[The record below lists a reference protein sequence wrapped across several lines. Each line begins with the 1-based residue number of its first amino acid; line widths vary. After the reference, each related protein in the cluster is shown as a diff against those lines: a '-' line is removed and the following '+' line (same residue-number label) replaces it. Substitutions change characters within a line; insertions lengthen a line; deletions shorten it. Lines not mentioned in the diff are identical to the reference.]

1 MSWQMQIKLSAHV
14 KNMWAKPSFFLQNS
28 VSQSPLALSF
38 DMSQVVLTVIGFMS
52 LTGCTVEGKPPAP
65 ESNLAIVI
73 MLTMFAASMAA
84 GAIPLLGIRTHK
96 NLLRWAT
103 GLAAGILISSALL
116 VALPEGFNMV
126 SGAESESRNPDVQ
139 SFRTDAEHKTDVHS
153 HKRVHEHP
161 VDNVIGLGI
170 HHIAGLALLSGFM
183 LMLVVESL
191 GFGHDLHEEHH
202 HEDSGEDHIHHP
214 SSASSR
220 GKGLATRIVIGL
232 SIHALTDGLAV
243 GAALTAN
250 SISLTVPLMLGIVMH
265 KMPAAFSLSAFS
277 QHSHGNVRRTWK
289 ELIVFSLATPV
300 ALLIAWRILG
310 ALERNWLGLAVLA
323 SAGTLL
329 YVATVDVLPN
339 VIHGA
344 NRKMVFLQVAIGT
357 VVILALLFF
366 LQSLGAGTHPH

>member
-1 MSWQMQIKLSAHV
+1 MKILPRTLLKISRVVFTTLLIMTLMGCSV
-14 KNMWAKPSFFLQNS
+14 GSKPSDS
-28 VSQSPLALSF
+28 GGGLA
-38 DMSQVVLTVIGFMS
+38 V
-52 LTGCTVEGKPPAP
+52 
-65 ESNLAIVI
+65 VI
-73 MLTMFAASMAA
+73 MLTMFITSMAA

-103 GLAAGILISSALL
+103 SLAAGFLISSALL

-126 SGAESESRNPDVQ
+126 SGVVA
-139 SFRTDAEHKTDVHS
+139 
-153 HKRVHEHP
+153 VHEAEADFHEQSQEHL
-161 VDNVIGLGI
+161 VDNAFGFGS
-170 HHIAGLALLSGFM
+170 HHAAGLALLLGFM

-214 SSASSR
+214 SSTPSR
-220 GKGLATRIVIGL
+220 GKGLATPIVIGL

-243 GAALTAN
+243 GAVLTTN
-250 SISLTVPLMLGIVMH
+250 SMSLTVPLMLGIVMH

-277 QHSHGNVRRTWK
+277 QHSHGNVQRTWK
-289 ELIVFSLATPV
+289 ELVVFSLATPV
-300 ALLIAWRILG
+300 ALFIAWRVLG
-310 ALERNWLGLAVLA
+310 ALERKWLGLAVLA

-357 VVILALLFF
+357 AVILALLFI
-366 LQSLGAGTHPH
+366 LDSLNLGTHPH

>member
-1 MSWQMQIKLSAHV
+1 MILLIRSLV
-14 KNMWAKPSFFLQNS
+14 KIDKRIYPTLLLITLMGCSIES
-28 VSQSPLALSF
+28 ESSRSTSGLA
-38 DMSQVVLTVIGFMS
+38 
-52 LTGCTVEGKPPAP
+52 A
-65 ESNLAIVI
+65 VI
-73 MLTMFAASMAA
+73 MLIMFVASLVA
-84 GAIPLLGIRTHK
+84 GAIPLLGIRTQT

-103 GLAAGILISSALL
+103 SLAAGFLISSALL
-116 VALPEGFNMV
+116 VALPEGFHLV
-126 SGAESESRNPDVQ
+126 SRNESETHVSHANESRTHGKNPSEVG
-139 SFRTDAEHKTDVHS
+139 A
-153 HKRVHEHP
+153 HEHNKRGA
-161 VDNVIGLGI
+161 V
-170 HHIAGLALLSGFM
+170 HHSFGFGAYQTAGLALLTGFM
-183 LMLVVESL
+183 LMLVIESL

-214 SSASSR
+214 SSESSR
-220 GKGLATRIVIGL
+220 GKGLATPIVIGL
-232 SIHALTDGLAV
+232 SIHALTDGLAM

-300 ALLIAWRILG
+300 ALFVAWRILG
-310 ALERNWLGLAVLA
+310 ALDSYWLGLAVLV

-357 VVILALLFF
+357 IVILALL
-366 LQSLGAGTHPH
+366 LILESLGLGTHLH

>member
-1 MSWQMQIKLSAHV
+1 MKILPHTLLKISRIVFTTLWIMTLMGCSV
-14 KNMWAKPSFFLQNS
+14 GSKPSDS
-28 VSQSPLALSF
+28 GGGLA
-38 DMSQVVLTVIGFMS
+38 V
-52 LTGCTVEGKPPAP
+52 
-65 ESNLAIVI
+65 VI
-73 MLTMFAASMAA
+73 MLTMFITSMAA

-103 GLAAGILISSALL
+103 SLAAGFLISSALL

-126 SGAESESRNPDVQ
+126 SGVETESRHAHAQLVGVV
-139 SFRTDAEHKTDVHS
+139 A
-153 HKRVHEHP
+153 VHEAEADFHEQSQEHL
-161 VDNVIGLGI
+161 VDNAFGFGS
-170 HHIAGLALLSGFM
+170 HHAAGLALLLGFM

-214 SSASSR
+214 SSTPSR
-220 GKGLATRIVIGL
+220 GKGLATPIVIGL

-243 GAALTAN
+243 GAVLTTN
-250 SISLTVPLMLGIVMH
+250 SMSLTVPLMLGIVMH

-277 QHSHGNVRRTWK
+277 QHSHGNVQRTWK
-289 ELIVFSLATPV
+289 ELVVFSLATPV
-300 ALLIAWRILG
+300 ALFIAWRVLG
-310 ALERNWLGLAVLA
+310 ALERKWLGLAVLA

-357 VVILALLFF
+357 AVILALLFI
-366 LQSLGAGTHPH
+366 LDSLNLGTHPH

>member
-1 MSWQMQIKLSAHV
+1 MKILPRTLLKISRIVFSTLLIMTLMGCSV
-14 KNMWAKPSFFLQNS
+14 GSKPSDS
-28 VSQSPLALSF
+28 EGGLA
-38 DMSQVVLTVIGFMS
+38 V
-52 LTGCTVEGKPPAP
+52 
-65 ESNLAIVI
+65 VI
-73 MLTMFAASMAA
+73 MLTMFITSMAA

-103 GLAAGILISSALL
+103 SLAAGFLISSALL

-126 SGAESESRNPDVQ
+126 SGVEKESRHAHAQLVGVV
-139 SFRTDAEHKTDVHS
+139 A
-153 HKRVHEHP
+153 VHEAEADFHEQSQEHL
-161 VDNVIGLGI
+161 VDNAFGFGS
-170 HHIAGLALLSGFM
+170 HHAAGLALLLGFM
-183 LMLVVESL
+183 MMLVVESL

-202 HEDSGEDHIHHP
+202 HEDLGEDHIHHP
-214 SSASSR
+214 SSTPSR
-220 GKGLATRIVIGL
+220 GKGLATPIVIGL

-243 GAALTAN
+243 GAVLTTN

-277 QHSHGNVRRTWK
+277 QHSHGNVQRTWK
-289 ELIVFSLATPV
+289 ELVVFSLATPV
-300 ALLIAWRILG
+300 ALFIAWRVLG
-310 ALERNWLGLAVLA
+310 ALERKWLGLAVLA

-357 VVILALLFF
+357 AIILALLFVF
-366 LQSLGAGTHPH
+366 ESLNLGTHPH